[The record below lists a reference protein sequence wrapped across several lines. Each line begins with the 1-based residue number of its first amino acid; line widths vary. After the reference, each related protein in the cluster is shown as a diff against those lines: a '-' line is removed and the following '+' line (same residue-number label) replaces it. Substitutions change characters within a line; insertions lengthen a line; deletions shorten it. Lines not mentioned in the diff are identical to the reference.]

1 MRSPHN
7 LVKCLEVRAPGYSFW
22 HAGIKKATSN
32 GERPISCLGAAGC
45 CRTVGY
51 QDPPRFL
58 FGIELTSEHTDA
70 NDPQTF

>member
-1 MRSPHN
+1 MRWPHN

-32 GERPISCLGAAGC
+32 GHGECPISCLGVVV
-45 CRTVGY
+45 RVR

-58 FGIELTSEHTDA
+58 FGIELTSEHIDA